1 MVTACQAAFW
11 VLMKAVTAFLL
22 GDSCRHICKTMCML
36 MGMMQGQ
43 ILKKLLGHLKKVEIL
58 FPFTSRNYVLNI
70 TCMCLSTVGA
80 KKLPQD
86 SSLWLNFGENDLR
99 MCYTKNT
106 KQLFRITAELFFMKA
121 SI

>member
-1 MVTACQAAFW
+1 
-11 VLMKAVTAFLL
+11 
-22 GDSCRHICKTMCML
+22 